1 MGDRLRVISP
11 VNGTVLVERPLASE
25 AEIGAA
31 LAGARRAQL
40 VWRAVPVAERARIL
54 VGAVDAFVARKA
66 EIAAELTWQMGR
78 PIRYT
83 PGEAGG
89 FEERARYMIDVAGP
103 ALADVEVGAKAG
115 FARFIRH
122 EPLGVVFV
130 IAPWNY
136 PYLTAVNGVVPALM
150 AGNAVILKHSAQTPL
165 CAERM
170 AEAFE
175 TAGLPEGVFQYLH
188 LRHEDA
194 ARIIGSGAVDFVSF
208 TGSVSG
214 GHSVQEAA
222 AHGFFGTGLE
232 LGGKDPAYV
241 RPDANLIHAIENLAD
256 GAFFN
261 SGQSCCAIER
271 IYVHE
276 AVYDRFVDGF
286 VEFARGYKLDDP
298 TDPETTLGPLVR
310 PAAAEFVRD
319 QIRDAVAVGAKAHLD
334 PKTFVRDA
342 PGSAYMAPQVLTG
355 VDHSMRI
362 MTEETFGPA
371 VGIMNVSSD
380 EEAIRL
386 MNDSRYGL
394 TAAIWTSDVGAAIRI
409 GDRVETGTWF
419 MNRCDYLDPALAWT
433 GVKDSGRG
441 CSLSRLQYE
450 HLTRPKSFH
459 LRVAL

>member
-25 AEIGAA
+25 AEIEAA

-194 ARIIGSGAVDFVSF
+194 ARIIGSGRVDFVSF
-208 TGSVSG
+208 TGSVGG

-222 AHGFFGTGLE
+222 AHGFLGTGLE

-241 RPDANLIHAIENLAD
+241 RPDANLDPCDRELGRRRILQQRPVLLRDRAD
-256 GAFFN
+256 L
-261 SGQSCCAIER
+261 CPR
-271 IYVHE
+271 
-276 AVYDRFVDGF
+276 
-286 VEFARGYKLDDP
+286 
-298 TDPETTLGPLVR
+298 
-310 PAAAEFVRD
+310 
-319 QIRDAVAVGAKAHLD
+319 
-334 PKTFVRDA
+334 
-342 PGSAYMAPQVLTG
+342 
-355 VDHSMRI
+355 
-362 MTEETFGPA
+362 
-371 VGIMNVSSD
+371 
-380 EEAIRL
+380 
-386 MNDSRYGL
+386 
-394 TAAIWTSDVGAAIRI
+394 
-409 GDRVETGTWF
+409 
-419 MNRCDYLDPALAWT
+419 
-433 GVKDSGRG
+433 
-441 CSLSRLQYE
+441 SRL
-450 HLTRPKSFH
+450 
-459 LRVAL
+459 